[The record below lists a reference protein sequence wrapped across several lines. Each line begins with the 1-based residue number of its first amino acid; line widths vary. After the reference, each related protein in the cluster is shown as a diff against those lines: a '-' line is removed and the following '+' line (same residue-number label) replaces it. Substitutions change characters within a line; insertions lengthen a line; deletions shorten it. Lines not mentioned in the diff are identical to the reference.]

1 MGYYKNK
8 ELEPSQEVRIIY
20 NLFNDKNVRRG
31 EIYKTK
37 RPKKVIFFEVGKLLS
52 TERYAKDIAHITK
65 WDGQVQL
72 SLRNGER
79 FLVRDS
85 YEELAGQL

>member
-1 MGYYKNK
+1 MGYYKNI
-8 ELEPSQEVRIIY
+8 ELEPTDEVRIIY
-20 NLFNDKNVRRG
+20 KSFNDRNLRRG
-31 EIYKTK
+31 EIYKSK

-52 TERYAKDIAHITK
+52 TERYAKDIAHLTK